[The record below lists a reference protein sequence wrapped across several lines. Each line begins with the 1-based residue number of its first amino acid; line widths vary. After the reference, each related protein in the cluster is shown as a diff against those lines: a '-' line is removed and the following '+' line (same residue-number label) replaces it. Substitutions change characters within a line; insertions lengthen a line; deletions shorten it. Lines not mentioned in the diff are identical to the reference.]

1 MIGKTIKAAL
11 VANAPLMALVP
22 ATKIFPYVA
31 NEDTSMPM
39 IVYTIDSIT
48 PVYNKREWAFDDIV
62 FSVYSSA
69 IDYTSLQTIVSAI
82 RTALEGYKTGAGT
95 QDINRM
101 YLVSFYENVI
111 PDFTGF
117 YNKLTF
123 KVTINTY

>member
-11 VANAPLMALVP
+11 VANAPLMVLVP

-31 NEDTSMPM
+31 NEGTAMPA

-48 PVYNKREWAFDDIV
+48 PVYNKAGWANDEV
-62 FSVYSSA
+62 TFSIYSSA
-69 IDYTSLQTIVSAI
+69 VDYSSLQAIVAAI
-82 RTALEGYKTGAGT
+82 RTALEGYQVGAGT
-95 QDINRM
+95 QDINRI
-101 YLVSFYENVI
+101 YLDSFEEDAL
-111 PDFTGF
+111 PDWLGF